1 MADEPDPFRQGLSLA
16 MRIGMELVVSTV
28 VGALLGYLLDSWL
41 GTRPWIMVAG
51 VLLGGVAGFRTVY
64 QMATSNEQHH
74 TDHTNQPPR

>member
-1 MADEPDPFRQGLSLA
+1 MANEQDSFRQGLSMA
-16 MRIGMELVVSTV
+16 MRLGVELVVSTV

-51 VLLGGVAGFRTVY
+51 VVLGGIAGFRTVY
-64 QMATSNEQHH
+64 QIATSNEPHN

>member
-16 MRIGMELVVSTV
+16 MRLGVELVVSTV

-51 VLLGGVAGFRTVY
+51 VLLGGIAGFRTVY
-64 QMATSNEQHH
+64 QMATSNEQQN
-74 TDHTNQPPR
+74 TDKSNQ

>member
-16 MRIGMELVVSTV
+16 MRIGVELVVSTV

-64 QMATSNEQHH
+64 QMATGNERQK
-74 TDHTNQPPR
+74 TDNTNQ